1 METTAIELGG
11 IFSTAASNVVDQ
23 ASGIATQVLPIGLGL
38 VAIVLAVTFGL
49 KFVKKVTKG

>member
-1 METTAIELGG
+1 METTAIELGS
-11 IFSTAASNVVDQ
+11 IFSTAASGVVDQ

>member
-1 METTAIELGG
+1 MESTLELGS
-11 IFSTAASNVVDQ
+11 IFSTAASGVVDQ

>member
-1 METTAIELGG
+1 MDSTAIELGG
-11 IFSTAASNVVDQ
+11 IFSTAANSVVSQ
-23 ASGIATQVLPIGLGL
+23 AQGIATQVLPIGLGL

>member
-1 METTAIELGG
+1 METGAIELGG
-11 IFSTAASNVVDQ
+11 IFSTAASSVVSQ
-23 ASGIATQVLPIGLGL
+23 AQSIATSVLPIGLGL